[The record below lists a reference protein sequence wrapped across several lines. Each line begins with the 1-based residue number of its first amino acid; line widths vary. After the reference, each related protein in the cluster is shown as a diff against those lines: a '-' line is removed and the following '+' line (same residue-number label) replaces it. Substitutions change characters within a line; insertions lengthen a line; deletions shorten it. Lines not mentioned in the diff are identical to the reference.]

1 MTLRPFHHDDSQQV
15 QEICS
20 ERDIAAFTRTIP
32 HPYPPGAAAK
42 WIGVLEDGWRTG
54 KAAVYAMTDRKTGQ
68 VVGAVGLTIDA
79 ENESAELG
87 YWVAKPMWGRGY
99 ATEGARA
106 IVDFGF
112 RHLGLNRIFAHH
124 MLKNP
129 ASGRVMQK
137 IGMRKEGVL
146 REHVK
151 KWGRFEDI
159 AVYGVLS
166 RDWIGGR
173 LGEEAEDS
181 QFSVESEKSD
191 KDRPDVGE

>member
-1 MTLRPFHHDDSQQV
+1 MRPFQPEDSAQV
-15 QEICS
+15 QTICS

-32 HPYPPGAAAK
+32 HPYPEGAAAA
-42 WIGVLEDGWRTG
+42 WIGVLDDGWRSG
-54 KAAVYAMTDRKTGQ
+54 KAAVFAMTVRDTGQ

-79 ENESAELG
+79 ENENAELG
-87 YWVAKPMWGRGY
+87 YWVAKPKWGRGY
-99 ATEGARA
+99 ASEAARA

-112 RHLGLNRIFAHH
+112 HQLGLNRIFAHH

-129 ASGRVMQK
+129 ASGRVMEK

-159 AVYGVLS
+159 AVYGILA
-166 RDWIGGR
+166 RDWATDRRSETAGDR
-173 LGEEAEDS
+173 
-181 QFSVESEKSD
+181 QFSGECKKSD
-191 KDRPDVGE
+191 QDQ